1 MKKNTNKILLA
12 DIETMKRLKT
22 SFDRFEFLKK
32 NNSIFFIESKNNEK
46 DFFEKKF
53 VEVRNSYL
61 SSLKNLD
68 QKNLKEKILLIII
81 I

>member
-61 SSLKNLD
+61 SSLKDID
-68 QKNLKEKILLIII
+68 QESAKEKILKIND
-81 I
+81 